1 MANYAK
7 IKDGVCT
14 NAAVFDDEEIAV
26 DFGYPVPLPDGYG
39 IGDLYD
45 GESWSHASM
54 PDPEPEPEPEPD
66 VWDKLAAAIRE
77 GVNEV

>member
-54 PDPEPEPEPEPD
+54 PDPEPEPD
-66 VWDKLAAAIRE
+66 VWDELAAAIRE

>member
-7 IKDGVCT
+7 IEGGVCV
-14 NAAVFDDEEIAV
+14 NAAVFENEETAV
-26 DFGYPVPLPDGYG
+26 DFGYPVLLPEGYG

-45 GESWSHASM
+45 GENWSHAPT
-54 PDPEPEPEPEPD
+54 PDPEPGPEPDPD
-66 VWDKLAAAIRE
+66 VWDELASAIRE

>member
-7 IKDGVCT
+7 IEGGVCV
-14 NAAVFDDEEIAV
+14 NAAVFENEETAV
-26 DFGYPVPLPDGYG
+26 DFGYPVLLPEGYG

-45 GESWSHASM
+45 GENWSHAPT
-54 PDPEPEPEPEPD
+54 PDPEPEPEPDPD
-66 VWDKLAAAIRE
+66 VWDELASAIRE

>member
-7 IKDGVCT
+7 IEDGVCL
-14 NAAVFDDEEIAV
+14 NAAVFEHEETAI
-26 DFGYPVPLPDGYG
+26 DFGYPVLLPDSYC

-45 GESWSHASM
+45 GENWSHAPT
-54 PDPEPEPEPEPD
+54 PDPEPGSEPDPD
-66 VWDKLAAAIRE
+66 VWDELASAIRE